1 MDVNYSP
8 KPIYGSGTQG
18 KAGYRMPILRYETS
32 KSKYLGCVLTED
44 GKFEG
49 NWNNG
54 NSSQNEIGR
63 FH

>member
-1 MDVNYSP
+1 M
-8 KPIYGSGTQG
+8 PIYGSDTQE
-18 KAGYRMPILRYETS
+18 KAGYWMPILSYETQ

-44 GKFEG
+44 GKFEK

-63 FH
+63 FR